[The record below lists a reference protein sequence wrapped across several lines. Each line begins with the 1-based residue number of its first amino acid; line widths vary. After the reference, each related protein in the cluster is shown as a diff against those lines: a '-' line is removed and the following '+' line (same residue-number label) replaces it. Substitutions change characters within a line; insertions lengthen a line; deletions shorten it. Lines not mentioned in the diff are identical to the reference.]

1 MGEWEKNKPIASAVE
16 KIAKECAEAGCNA
29 WTITKIVKAISGE
42 ENASEKTLRKKTMEL
57 LTTLDPQAAQVY
69 ASFQR
74 MMVRTSGQTIAHFDR
89 GNIIRSLLK
98 ETNVTRGVAEKIG
111 HEVEEKIKDLE
122 ISYISTALIREM
134 VNVKLLEYGH
144 ENIRGQYAR
153 IGLPVFDIKRKLTR
167 SPRESKGVLSEYN
180 LLRVIPRKFGEMH
193 LRSEIF
199 IACIE
204 DFSTKPV
211 ALHHK
216 FEPKENLNETI
227 FSNLKKMSV
236 LEQLVSWPI
245 NAESTNIALLP
256 FCKKRGLAKSTELFL
271 QAFESIFPKKTD
283 VERYLGI
290 GLFVPDRFNDG
301 IERNLI
307 ASSVGSFIKETKTLN
322 KINTKLSL
330 ATDTKYKLKLLN
342 KNQLEHI
349 TIVNCLEKELVSLN
363 GIASDKNLCGMFGV
377 NLSKAAS
384 AGKEYGF
391 FNKTSENLKA
401 VKELAQLKKNILSKR
416 NYLKK
421 ENIDAKTMLD
431 CVGIYGLME
440 SAHKI
445 TQGSEKEAM
454 QFAEKTV
461 SLISKELG
469 KGFVLA
475 ELLNRKGIK
484 RFEAENKKA
493 ENTLSA
499 REFLLKSDS
508 ISKKMQIRALAENKK
523 EASRQL
529 ERGIKLVEMQ

>member
-1 MGEWEKNKPIASAVE
+1 MEEWEKSKPIASAVE
-16 KIAKECAEAGCNA
+16 KIAKECGEAGCTA
-29 WTITKIVKAISGE
+29 WTITRIVKEISGE
-42 ENASEKTLRKKTMEL
+42 ENASEKTLRKKTLEI
-57 LTTLDPQAAQVY
+57 LTALDPQAAQVY

-89 GNIIRSLLK
+89 GNIIQSLLK

-111 HEVEEKIKDLE
+111 HEVEDKIKDLE

-153 IGLPVFDIKRKLTR
+153 IGIPVYDIKRKLMR
-167 SPRESKGVLSEYN
+167 SPHEGRGVLGEYN

-216 FEPKENLNETI
+216 FKPKESLNETI
-227 FSNLKKMSV
+227 FSNLKRMAI
-236 LEQLVSWPI
+236 LERLVSWPI
-245 NAESTNIALLP
+245 NAESANIALLP
-256 FCKKRGLAKSTELFL
+256 FCKKSGLAKSTELFL
-271 QAFESIFPKKTD
+271 RAFESVFPKKTG
-283 VERYLGI
+283 VERYMGI
-290 GLFVPDRFNDG
+290 GLFVPDRFSDG

-307 ASSVGSFIKETKTLN
+307 ANSVSSFIKEAGTLN
-322 KINTKLSL
+322 RINTRLGIT
-330 ATDTKYKLKLLN
+330 TDTKYKLKLLN
-342 KNQLEHI
+342 SKQIEGI
-349 TIVNCLEKELVSLN
+349 TLVNCLEKELVSLN
-363 GIASDKNLCGMFGV
+363 GIATDNNLCGMFGL
-377 NLSKAAS
+377 NLAKAAS
-384 AGKEYGF
+384 AGKEHDF

-416 NYLKK
+416 DYLKK
-421 ENIDAKTMLD
+421 EGIDAKGMLD
-431 CVGIYGLME
+431 CVGLYGLMG
-440 SAHKI
+440 SAQKI
-445 TQGSEKEAM
+445 TQGSGKDTM

-461 SLISKELG
+461 SFISKELG
-469 KGFVLA
+469 QEFVVA
-475 ELLNRKGIK
+475 ELLNRRGIK
-484 RFEAENKKA
+484 RFEAENKRV
-493 ENTLSA
+493 ENHLAA

-508 ISKKMQIRALAENKK
+508 IQKKMQIRALAENRK

-529 ERGIKLVEMQ
+529 ERGIKLIEMK

>member
-1 MGEWEKNKPIASAVE
+1 
-16 KIAKECAEAGCNA
+16 
-29 WTITKIVKAISGE
+29 
-42 ENASEKTLRKKTMEL
+42 
-57 LTTLDPQAAQVY
+57 
-69 ASFQR
+69 
-74 MMVRTSGQTIAHFDR
+74 
-89 GNIIRSLLK
+89 
-98 ETNVTRGVAEKIG
+98 
-111 HEVEEKIKDLE
+111 
-122 ISYISTALIREM
+122 
-134 VNVKLLEYGH
+134 
-144 ENIRGQYAR
+144 
-153 IGLPVFDIKRKLTR
+153 
-167 SPRESKGVLSEYN
+167 
-180 LLRVIPRKFGEMH
+180 
-193 LRSEIF
+193 

-493 ENTLSA
+493 
-499 REFLLKSDS
+499 
-508 ISKKMQIRALAENKK
+508 
-523 EASRQL
+523 
-529 ERGIKLVEMQ
+529 